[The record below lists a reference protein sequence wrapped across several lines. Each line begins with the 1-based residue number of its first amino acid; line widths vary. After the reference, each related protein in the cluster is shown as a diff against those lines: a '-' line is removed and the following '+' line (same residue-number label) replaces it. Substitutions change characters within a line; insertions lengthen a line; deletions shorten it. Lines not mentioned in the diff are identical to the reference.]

1 MMDMSIED
9 ETDDEGVLGPS
20 DEEADGVGDEEELVT
35 PSEVLRRIERGWMNE
50 KMAPGLLRPLTAEV
64 DAMQRQL
71 KLMERN
77 VRTLAGM
84 DMRTDIHKLEVERI
98 KYVLISYIRT
108 RFFKLQR
115 MAEYYFDYEQKRPPN
130 KPSFLSPQE
139 FGFVRRF
146 VTRMEEHLKA
156 TITSKFPVPLGV
168 RSEEK
173 KRRIETPKMD
183 AHVFFQVKERSVVE
197 LEDSDEPQVNLEEG
211 QQLLMR
217 YDPIFQLLFDGVI
230 FLI

>member
-1 MMDMSIED
+1 MEMDMSFD
-9 ETDDEGVLGPS
+9 DDEDVLGPS
-20 DEEADGVGDEEELVT
+20 DEEADGVGVVEELVT

-50 KMAPGLLRPLTAEV
+50 KMAPGLLPPLTAEV
-64 DAMQRQL
+64 EAMQRQL
-71 KLMERN
+71 KVMERN
-77 VRTLAGM
+77 LRTLAGM

-98 KYVLISYIRT
+98 KFVVVSYIRT

-115 MAEYYFDYEQKRPPN
+115 MAQFYFDQEQKRSAN
-130 KPSFLSPQE
+130 RPSILSPQE
-139 FGFVRRF
+139 FGFVRGF
-146 VTRMEEHLKA
+146 VTRLEEHLKA
-156 TITSKFPVPLGV
+156 TVTSKFPVPLGV

-197 LEDSDEPQVNLEEG
+197 LEDTDEPQVVLEKG

-217 YDPIFQLLFDGVI
+217 YDPIVQLLFDGVI